1 MRALETARLIIRAFT
16 LADGD
21 TYSRLLEAAF
31 GADSS
36 GSAED
41 RRIIFEYQVAADPGL
56 ALLHQPPYGDRAIVL
71 RDSGEVVGSVGYA
84 ACLMPFGLLPSFETT
99 TRFTSEIGL
108 FWALFP
114 EHQGRGYATE
124 APPRWC
130 RTHSRSCDCAASW
143 PRPNTTTR
151 GRSTSCAVSVCGSSG
166 IQRPSRRGSRRPGSW
181 TTRSDSLRRH
191 PRGCLT
197 EHVPPAAWGAH
208 VGVAEPQPVLE

>member
-1 MRALETARLIIRAFT
+1 MRALETDRLIIRAFT

-36 GSAED
+36 GSADD

-56 ALLHQPPYGDRAIVL
+56 ARLHQPPYGDRAIVL
-71 RDSGEVVGSVGYA
+71 RDGGEAVGSVGYA

-114 EHQGRGYATE
+114 EHRGRGYATE
-124 APPRWC
+124 A
-130 RTHSRSCDCAASW
+130 AAAMVSYAFEEL
-143 PRPNTTTR
+143 RLHRIVATTEHDN
-151 GRSTSCAVSVCGSSG
+151 
-166 IQRPSRRGSRRPGSW
+166 
-181 TTRSDSLRRH
+181 TRSINVMRRLGMRIERN
-191 PRGCLT
+191 P
-197 EHVPPAAWGAH
+197 EAQPAWFQT
-208 VGVAEPQPVLE
+208 VGILDNAE

>member
-1 MRALETARLIIRAFT
+1 MRALETTRLIIRAFT

-114 EHQGRGYATE
+114 EHRGRGYATE
-124 APPRWC
+124 A
-130 RTHSRSCDCAASW
+130 AAAMVSYAFKEL
-143 PRPNTTTR
+143 RLRRILATTEHDN
-151 GRSTSCAVSVCGSSG
+151 
-166 IQRPSRRGSRRPGSW
+166 
-181 TTRSDSLRRH
+181 TRSINVMRRLRMRIERN
-191 PRGCLT
+191 P
-197 EHVPPAAWGAH
+197 E
-208 VGVAEPQPVLE
+208 AEPAWFQTVGILDNAE

>member
-1 MRALETARLIIRAFT
+1 MRALETTRLIIRAFT

-36 GSAED
+36 GSADD

-114 EHQGRGYATE
+114 EHRGRGYATE
-124 APPRWC
+124 ALGALIDRAF
-130 RTHSRSCDCAASW
+130 RTLGVRRLVAG
-143 PRPNTTTR
+143 T
-151 GRSTSCAVSVCGSSG
+151 GRDNAGSIG
-166 IQRPSRRGSRRPGSW
+166 L
-181 TTRSDSLRRH
+181 LRR
-191 PRGCLT
+191 
-197 EHVPPAAWGAH
+197 
-208 VGVAEPQPVLE
+208 VGMRTFPSPYEGWPEVIGVLENPSVHK